1 MYKEL
6 VGLVVAIAGA
16 ASLWMFSATEAPGR
30 ADSLEVS
37 RYTSVTLSESRADAI
52 LAAATSV
59 LRTKDTAGD
68 TACDLTLSRPPG
80 SITPFSVPIKIISST
95 SYTAACNTPG
105 RIHVVDDIT
114 YCDGSCPDC
123 LGCSDLSGRC
133 ITVVRHT
140 EGLEGILW
148 AHEYGHNVGND
159 DSGGP
164 GHLMYGAVMAGN
176 VAVTTAECGK
186 FLGASPGSSVAPTS
200 QVRPAQS
207 APVQQPLDEFLRT
220 PFIHGVPYD
229 QAAAYGPQAVDRL
242 ISLLVDAPAG
252 VRLSNVVMTLGMIG
266 DIRALAPL
274 QQFITTGASTVSRD
288 VFVAKR
294 SAIVALGYLY
304 FKTRDQ
310 RVLDFL
316 IGGTQ
321 PSFWSGRVSWRLTDD
336 AADRD
341 RSLAMI
347 AIQALGVTGSA
358 EAIAAL
364 NRPVVAS
371 LDLEFSD
378 VVADALRQN
387 DQVRRLGAA
396 AFVRPR

>member
-1 MYKEL
+1 
-6 VGLVVAIAGA
+6 
-16 ASLWMFSATEAPGR
+16 
-30 ADSLEVS
+30 
-37 RYTSVTLSESRADAI
+37 
-52 LAAATSV
+52 
-59 LRTKDTAGD
+59 
-68 TACDLTLSRPPG
+68 
-80 SITPFSVPIKIISST
+80 
-95 SYTAACNTPG
+95 
-105 RIHVVDDIT
+105 
-114 YCDGSCPDC
+114 
-123 LGCSDLSGRC
+123 
-133 ITVVRHT
+133 
-140 EGLEGILW
+140 
-148 AHEYGHNVGND
+148 
-159 DSGGP
+159 
-164 GHLMYGAVMAGN
+164 
-176 VAVTTAECGK
+176 
-186 FLGASPGSSVAPTS
+186 
-200 QVRPAQS
+200 
-207 APVQQPLDEFLRT
+207 
-220 PFIHGVPYD
+220 
-229 QAAAYGPQAVDRL
+229 
-242 ISLLVDAPAG
+242 
-252 VRLSNVVMTLGMIG
+252 MTLGMIG
-266 DIRALAPL
+266 DIRALSPL

-396 AFVRPR
+396 AFVAHGSPPIAERIVSVRR